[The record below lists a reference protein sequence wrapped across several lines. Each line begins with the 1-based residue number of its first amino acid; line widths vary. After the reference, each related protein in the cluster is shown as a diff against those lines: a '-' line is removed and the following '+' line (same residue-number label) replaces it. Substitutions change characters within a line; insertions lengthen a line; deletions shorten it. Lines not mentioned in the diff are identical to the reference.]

1 MKTKIIVLFMF
12 SIFVIVEQ
20 GWAGFYAFKSGQ
32 ELKDCADA
40 YERANSGVG
49 TSADMLNAMRFE
61 RYVVEVADVLG
72 GEICIFEGDD
82 STQLFSMV
90 SKYIKNSPEK
100 WHLPAARIICDALW
114 STSYCK

>member
-1 MKTKIIVLFMF
+1 MKSKIIILFMF

-40 YERANSGVG
+40 YERINSAVG
-49 TSADMLNAMRFE
+49 TSADMIQAMRFE
-61 RYVVEVADVLG
+61 RFVVEVAGVLG

-82 STQLFSMV
+82 STQLFATV
-90 SKYIKNSPEK
+90 SKYIKKQS
-100 WHLPAARIICDALW
+100 
-114 STSYCK
+114 